1 MIYHLI
7 QYLSSKFD
15 FPGSGLMQYLTFRA
29 ILGTVTAIL
38 IAMCFGMPVIRK
50 LRSGRKMEEQRKL
63 GVSGEN
69 LKEGVPSMGGLLI
82 IMAIIIPILL
92 FGNLA
97 NIYNILLILTTLW
110 LGLLGYLDDFLKIHG
125 KEIRAAGRGIL
136 YRISEKPSCPTDKG
150 GLSGWF
156 KIFGQVLLGLIVA
169 SVACFHPDIAS
180 PDGLFTTIPFVKGNE
195 FNYAWLIPGSGP
207 VSSILEF
214 ILYIVVIVF
223 VITAVSNGANL
234 TDGKDG
240 LCAGI
245 SAIVAATLGIL
256 AYLSGNVI
264 YSNYLNIMYL
274 PQTGEVAIFMAVV
287 TGALLGFLW
296 FNSYPAQIFMG
307 DTGSLCLGGIIA
319 VASIL
324 IKKELL
330 LPILCGVFL
339 IEALSV
345 IIQRF
350 WFKYTKRK
358 YGQGRRVFRMTPLH
372 HHFEKQG
379 IEAALMKPAA
389 PHHEAKIVMRFW
401 LVGLILAVLTI
412 ITLKIR

>member
-7 QYLSSKFD
+7 HYLNEHFD
-15 FPGSGLMQYLTFRA
+15 FPGSGLMQYITFRS
-29 ILGTVTAIL
+29 ILGAVTAIA
-38 IAMCFGMPVIRK
+38 IALCTGMPVIRRLK
-50 LRSGRKMEEQRKL
+50 SRKRMEEQRKL
-63 GVSGEN
+63 GVNGEN

-82 IMAIIIPILL
+82 IMSICIPILL
-92 FGNLA
+92 FGDLT
-97 NIYNILLILTTLW
+97 NIYNQLLILTTLW
-110 LGLLGYLDDFLKIHG
+110 LGVLGYLDDYLKIHG
-125 KEIRAAGRGIL
+125 REIRANGTGIL

-156 KIFGQVLLGLIVA
+156 KIAGQIMIGLIVA
-169 SVACFHPDIAS
+169 SAAYFHPDIAS
-180 PDGLFTTIPFVKGNE
+180 SEGLFTTIPFVKGNE
-195 FNYAWLIPGSGP
+195 FNYAWLIPGDGP
-207 VSSILEF
+207 IALILEF
-214 ILYIVVIVF
+214 IAYMIIIIF
-223 VITAVSNGANL
+223 IITAVSNGANL

-240 LCAGI
+240 LCAGT
-245 SAIVAATLGIL
+245 SAIVTATLGIL
-256 AYLSGNVI
+256 AYLSGNII
-264 YSNYLNIMYL
+264 YANYLNIMYL
-274 PQTGEVAIFMAVV
+274 PQIGEVAIFMSIV

-319 VASIL
+319 VASVL

-330 LPILCGVFL
+330 LPILCGIFL

-350 WFKYTKRK
+350 WFKITKRK

-379 IEAALMKPAA
+379 IEAAIMKPAN

-401 LVGLILAVLTI
+401 LVGIVLAVLTI

>member
-7 QYLSSKFD
+7 QYLSGKFD

-29 ILGTVTAIL
+29 IIGAVTAII
-38 IAMCFGMPVIRK
+38 IALCAGMPVINRLK
-50 LRSGRKMEEQRKL
+50 CKKSMEEQRKL
-63 GVSGEN
+63 GVNGEN

-82 IMAIIIPILL
+82 IMSIIIPILL
-92 FGNLA
+92 FGDLT
-97 NIYNILLILTTLW
+97 NIYNLLLILTTLW
-110 LGLLGYLDDFLKIHG
+110 LGLLGYLDDYLKIHG
-125 KEIRAAGRGIL
+125 KEIRTRGHGL
-136 YRISEKPSCPTDKG
+136 LFRISEKPTCPTDKG

-156 KIFGQVLLGLIVA
+156 KIIGQILLGLIVA
-169 SVACFHPDIAS
+169 SAACFHPDIAS
-180 PDGLFTTIPFVKGNE
+180 SDGLFTTIPFVKGNE
-195 FNYAWLIPGSGP
+195 FNYSWLIPGQGAL
-207 VSSILEF
+207 SSVMEF

-223 VITAVSNGANL
+223 IITAVSNGANL

-240 LCAGI
+240 LCAGT
-245 SAIVAATLGIL
+245 SAIVTATLGIL
-256 AYLSGNVI
+256 AYLSGNII

-330 LPILCGVFL
+330 LPILCGIFL
-339 IEALSV
+339 VEALSV

-350 WFKYTKRK
+350 WFKYTKKR

-379 IEAALMKPAA
+379 IEAAIMKPAL
-389 PHHEAKIVMRFW
+389 PHHEAKIVARFW
-401 LVGLILAVLTI
+401 LVGLVLAVLTI